1 MSVALDN
8 IQKIQE
14 SVSGPYKKKVIIG
27 CVLVTV
33 WILALVGIL
42 IVPMSESELTSKVS
56 IGICIAFLLAILV
69 ILVLRYKKN
78 GEYFGDSLLSL
89 PDDMKTR
96 MNEDCMGCPFGGN
109 VIFCRDGLLMISDTA
124 EAVLYSD
131 IVFSYEHSVMG
142 IKEIVIYDRYRR
154 GMKGYH
160 VVALSVNPLN
170 LKDNPLKR
178 TGGMHIV
185 KEEQFFEIL
194 MQNAPWAYYGN
205 SQENMQ
211 KALTSFPQMVQEV
224 DERRRKVE
232 K

>member
-1 MSVALDN
+1 MNVPLDN
-8 IQKIQE
+8 IKKIQE

-42 IVPMSESELTSKVS
+42 IVPTSESELTSKAS
-56 IGICIAFLLAILV
+56 IGICIAFLLV
-69 ILVLRYKKN
+69 ILFFLVSRYKKN
-78 GEYFGDSLLSL
+78 GKNFSDSLLSL
-89 PDDMKTR
+89 PDDVKTR

-124 EAVLYSD
+124 DAVLYSD

-154 GMKGYH
+154 GMRGYH
-160 VVALSVNPLN
+160 AVALSVNPLN

-178 TGGMHIV
+178 TGGTQIV

-194 MQNAPWAYYGN
+194 MRNAPWAYYGN
-205 SQENMQ
+205 TQENTQ
-211 KALTSFPQMVQEV
+211 KVLTSFPQMVQEV
-224 DERRRKVE
+224 DERRRKME
-232 K
+232 E